1 MEIEA
6 IIFDYDGTLVH
17 LNIDFQ
23 RMRQQVDSLLESFGV
38 VASTFEGLLTLEAID
53 KASDLLSQRDSK
65 AGRSFHQK
73 ALKLITDLEVGAA
86 RKGRVLPGITETLRT
101 LKTHGIK
108 VGIITRNCE
117 KAVRVTFPHIE
128 ELCDA
133 FIPRDVVSHVKPHPA
148 HLQLAV
154 KKMGITNMGQCLMVG
169 DHPLDVEAGRRVGM
183 KTAGVLTGHTKEQ
196 QFLDAGADIV
206 LQNATEVLDHMGK
219 EDRTARN
226 RFLPSGKLGIHV
238 LSELLDRYV
247 SSDPRVVVGPR
258 IGEDTAAIDM
268 GEKVIV
274 VTTDPITFATDEIG
288 YYSVVVN
295 ANDIAT
301 SGGEPKWFTVNIL
314 LPEKKTDKALVDR
327 IFRQIHQACQE
338 FDISLIGGHTEI
350 TCGLDRPILVGH
362 MIGEVAKEAFVTTGN
377 ARIGDDVL
385 LSKGL
390 CIEGTSIIAREKGDD
405 LRAMGVSRA
414 FIERAQN
421 FLYDPGISIIKDAHV
436 ARHAGRVHS
445 MHDVTEGGLANGLH
459 EIAMTAKANVV
470 VEKARIPVYEESRQI
485 CEAFNLD
492 PLGVIGSGALLMTAP
507 PAEADK
513 ILDQTA
519 QEGVPVS
526 RIGRIEKGPSSVH
539 IISSTGETSIPYF
552 QRDEV
557 LKIFGESSSES
568 QAEGFPRLK

>member
-23 RMRQQVDSLLESFGV
+23 LMRRGVDSLLESFGIA
-38 VASTFEGLLTLEAID
+38 ASNFQGLLTLETID
-53 KASDLLSQRDSK
+53 KASELLSQRDPK
-65 AGRSFHQK
+65 VGRSFYQK
-73 ALKLITDLEVGAA
+73 ALKLVTDLEVGAA
-86 RKGRVLPGITETLRT
+86 RKGKVLPGITGTLRT
-101 LKTHGIK
+101 LKTYGIK

-117 KAVRVTFPHIE
+117 QAVRVTFPHIE
-128 ELCDA
+128 GLCDA
-133 FIPRDVVSHVKPHPA
+133 FIPRDAVSHVKPHPV
-148 HLQLAV
+148 HLQLAME
-154 KKMGITNMGQCLMVG
+154 KMGITNVDQCLMVG

-183 KTAGVLTGHTKEQ
+183 KTAGVLTGHTNEQ

-206 LQNATEVLDHMGK
+206 LQDATEVLDHMGK
-219 EDRTARN
+219 GERTVRN

-238 LSELLDRYV
+238 LNELLERYA
-247 SSDPRVVVGPR
+247 SSDARVVIGPR

-274 VTTDPITFATDEIG
+274 VTTDPVTFATDEIG

-301 SGGEPKWFTVNIL
+301 SGAEPKWFTVNIL
-314 LPEKKTDKALVDR
+314 LPEKKTDKALVDS

-338 FDISLIGGHTEI
+338 FGISLIGGHTEI

-362 MIGEVAKEAFVTTGN
+362 MIGEVAKEAFVTTGD
-377 ARIGDDVL
+377 AKIGDDVL

-390 CIEGTSIIAREKGDD
+390 CIEGTSIIARERGND
-405 LRAMGVSRA
+405 LRAMGVPRD

-421 FLYDPGISIIKDAHV
+421 FLYDPGISIIKEAHV
-436 ARHAGRVHS
+436 ACHAGRVHS

-459 EIAMTAKANVV
+459 EIAMTAKAEVV
-470 VEKARIPVYEESRQI
+470 VEKSRIPVYEESRQI

-492 PLGVIGSGALLMTAP
+492 PLGVIGSGALLIIAP
-507 PAEADK
+507 PGEADK

-519 QEGVPVS
+519 QEGVPIS
-526 RIGRIEKGPSSVH
+526 RIGRIEKGPASVH
-539 IISSTGETSIPYF
+539 MISSTGKTKIPYF
-552 QRDEV
+552 RRDEI
-557 LKIFGESSSES
+557 LRIFEES
-568 QAEGFPRLK
+568 PR